1 MTHIKPFDD
10 GSRDP
15 VFQRYYARV
24 LLAQARVFRLRGQ
37 KDGWLHS
44 LINWAGEARR
54 KSVQLTPR
62 DLFGPQKTR
71 QSTAGSLRRVAT
83 GYH

>member
-1 MTHIKPFDD
+1 MKPFDD

-15 VFQRYYARV
+15 AFQRHYARV

-62 DLFGPQKTR
+62 DLFGPQKPAVV
-71 QSTAGSLRRVAT
+71 AGSLRRVAT